1 MNRPKDTVLIMLM
14 PLTLTVAL
22 ITIIKYFLNFI
33 WLPIRQLAGCA
44 IVEHPMTKT
53 GTFVILLLTTFIA

>member
-14 PLTLTVAL
+14 PLTLTL

-33 WLPIRQLAGCA
+33 WLPIRQLAG
-44 IVEHPMTKT
+44 
-53 GTFVILLLTTFIA
+53 